1 MIKKLINKPGEEVH
15 EMLEGMVLAFP
26 EMVRLD
32 PKWNNIYRAIRKA
45 DRNVALLSGGG
56 SGHEPAHAGYVGY
69 GMLDCAT
76 AGATFTSPTMFQILS
91 GIKEIA
97 TDAGVLV
104 VIKNYSGDV
113 MNFTAA
119 IKMSRLQGIK
129 TDYIIVNDDVSL
141 SEKARRRGTGITV
154 LVHKIAGAAAEECK
168 PIEEVKRIAQKVVDK
183 GREIGIAL
191 SSCNVPAA
199 GQQTFDL
206 GPEEIEFG
214 IGIHGEKGVQRIK
227 HMPSAQ
233 LAKLMVDKISED
245 LALQKGDEV
254 ALMVHGTGGTPYMEK
269 FLFYKDTRKYVESL
283 GLKVF
288 TSWVGEFMTSLE
300 MQGGRI
306 GILKL
311 DEELKKLMMAPANT
325 ITIRTPG
332 PVVS

>member
-1 MIKKLINKPGEEVH
+1 MIKKLINKPGEEVR

-26 EMVRLD
+26 DMIRLD
-32 PKWNNIYRAIRKA
+32 PKWNNIYRAMRKS
-45 DRNVALLSGGG
+45 DGKVALVSGGG

-76 AGATFTSPTMFQILS
+76 AGATFTSPTVPQIFA
-91 GIKEIA
+91 GIKEVA
-97 TDAGVLV
+97 TNAGVLV
-104 VIKNYSGDV
+104 IIKNYSGDV

-119 IKMSRLQGIK
+119 AKMSRLQGIK
-129 TDYIIVNDDVSL
+129 IDYIVVNDDVSL
-141 SEKARRRGTGITV
+141 SEKDRRRGTGTTV
-154 LVHKIAGAAAEECK
+154 FVHKIAGTAAEELK
-168 PIEEVKRIAQKVVDK
+168 PIEEVKKIAQKVIDN

-191 SSCNVPAA
+191 SSCSVPAA
-199 GQQTFDL
+199 GQQTFEL
-206 GPEEIEFG
+206 GSEEIEFG
-214 IGIHGEKGVQRIK
+214 IGIHGEKGIQRISY
-227 HMPSAQ
+227 MPSAQ
-233 LAKLMVDKISED
+233 LAELMVDKIIDD
-245 LALQKGDEV
+245 LHLQKGDEV

-269 FLFYKDTRKYVESL
+269 FLFYKDTRKHVESL

-311 DEELKKLMMAPANT
+311 DEELKRLLMAPANT
-325 ITIRTPG
+325 ISIRTPG